1 MKLTEKEKAA
11 RRAAFRA
18 LSPEKKLDH
27 IWTYY
32 KWPILLTLIA
42 AIVLGSAIHRRLTQK
57 EPALYLA
64 MVNVAVGEDLERGLT
79 VDYLAFSGGDPRR
92 EEIYL
97 YRDLYLSGNADT
109 VNHEYAYASRMK
121 VMGALQA
128 QKLDLFL
135 MNQEAYDLLSGSG
148 WLLELS
154 ALSPEATLVSNEV
167 VVEDNVIDWQLGE
180 AKEHTVVTE
189 TAYNAIAVNDLPLFA
204 DAGFDG
210 DIYLGVAANTPRSE
224 LCADYIR
231 YLCTGSK

>member
-42 AIVLGSAIHRRLTQK
+42 AIVLGNVVHRRLTQK
-57 EPALYLA
+57 EPVLYLA
-64 MVNVAVGEDLERGLT
+64 MVNVAVGEDLEGGLT
-79 VDYLAFSGGDPRR
+79 LGYLAFTERNPQRQDV
-92 EEIYL
+92 YF
-97 YRDLYLSGNADT
+97 YRDLYLSEDADT
-109 VNHEYAYASRMK
+109 LNHEYAYASRMK

-210 DIYLGVAANTPRSE
+210 NIYLGVAANTPRSE